1 MNIEHGIYQILIE
14 VYGEKLQVTDS
25 LYQGIMAYVEQNGLR
40 KALSGCSERDGAA
53 LLKIYMRPLLD
64 MPKGEL
70 VCYFETFAARAE
82 FKSVSNKIRSYAE
95 QKFRNHEFECTETP
109 ELLRRLSELSVVCM
123 QDARLK
129 SSTELEISECLVE
142 LDYIAGRSDRL
153 SIRMKG
159 LLNDGKL

>member
-1 MNIEHGIYQILIE
+1 MNIEHMIYQILAE
-14 VYGEKLQVTDS
+14 AYGEKLQVTDS
-25 LYQGIMAYVEQNGLR
+25 LYQGIVAYVEQNGLS
-40 KALSGCSERDGAA
+40 KALSKRAQRDGAA

-64 MPKGEL
+64 MPKDEV

-82 FKSVSNKIRSYAE
+82 FKSISNKIRSYAE
-95 QKFRNHEFECTETP
+95 QKFRNHEFECAETP
-109 ELLRRLSELSVVCM
+109 ELLQRLSELSAVCM

-142 LDYIAGRSDRL
+142 LDYIAGKFDRL